1 MNQQRRK
8 ELDAL
13 EALLRGVGMRVS
25 TLCDEEEQEQR
36 KLHEAFRCTDQYE
49 SMTWNIIDMK
59 NAIRECNDAARYLKK
74 VVERHPKPME
84 TE

>member
-8 ELDAL
+8 ELEAL
-13 EALLRGVGMRVS
+13 EALVRGVGMRVS
-25 TLCDEEEQEQR
+25 TLCDEETRER
-36 KLHEAFRCTDQYE
+36 SKLPEAFRCTDQYE
-49 SMTWNIIDMK
+49 SMTWNIIDME
-59 NAIRECNDAARYLKK
+59 NAIRKCNDVARYLKK

>member
-1 MNQQRRK
+1 MNTPVICTARC
-8 ELDAL
+8 
-13 EALLRGVGMRVS
+13 GG
-25 TLCDEEEQEQR
+25 
-36 KLHEAFRCTDQYE
+36 RCTDQYE